1 MRVVD
6 AYAGVGGWSAGALRA
21 GCTLILGIDSDEKPL
36 RTWATN
42 LPSAARALCATLGI
56 DAVDWPA
63 PEPDVHVHLSP
74 PCSSLSKARA
84 GGATPNEVSAALGAV
99 RWCLDLVLE
108 RGYASFSLENVA
120 TPAIVSL
127 VAEYARRHPSR
138 VAYVVVDAAD
148 YGVASNRV
156 RLVASTPAVVRRLKA
171 MPVTRVSVAE
181 AFAAAGLPLP
191 AKFLKSNTTNR
202 DGSPCVRS
210 VQQPAFTVTASHP
223 LVWCS
228 RAGVTKRCLT
238 VASAAGFF

>member
-1 MRVVD
+1 M
-6 AYAGVGGWSAGALRA
+6 
-21 GCTLILGIDSDEKPL
+21 
-36 RTWATN
+36 
-42 LPSAARALCATLGI
+42 
-56 DAVDWPA
+56 
-63 PEPDVHVHLSP
+63 
-74 PCSSLSKARA
+74 SL
-84 GGATPNEVSAALGAV
+84 L
-99 RWCLDLVLE
+99 
-108 RGYASFSLENVA
+108 
-120 TPAIVSL
+120 
-127 VAEYARRHPSR
+127 AEYARRHPSR
-138 VAYVVVDAAD
+138 VAHAVLDAAD
-148 YGVASNRV
+148 YGVPSNRA
-156 RLVASTPAVVRRLKA
+156 RLIASTPAVIQRLKE

>member
-1 MRVVD
+1 M
-6 AYAGVGGWSAGALRA
+6 
-21 GCTLILGIDSDEKPL
+21 
-36 RTWATN
+36 
-42 LPSAARALCATLGI
+42 
-56 DAVDWPA
+56 
-63 PEPDVHVHLSP
+63 
-74 PCSSLSKARA
+74 
-84 GGATPNEVSAALGAV
+84 SAALGAV

-120 TPAIVSL
+120 TPALVSL
-127 VAEYARRHPSR
+127 LDEYARRHPSR
-138 VAYVVVDAAD
+138 VAHVVLDAAD
-148 YGVASNRV
+148 YGVPSNRA
-156 RLVASTPAVVRRLKA
+156 RLIASTPAVIQRLKE

>member
-6 AYAGVGGWSAGALRA
+6 AYAGIGGWSAGAQQA
-21 GCTLILGIDSDEKPL
+21 GCTPVLGVDSDEQPL
-36 RTWATN
+36 RLWATN
-42 LPSAARALCATLGI
+42 LPSARAACATLGT

-63 PEPDVHVHLSP
+63 ADPDVHAYFSP

-84 GGATPNEVSAALGAV
+84 GRASPSEVSAALGAV

-108 RGYASFSLENVA
+108 RGYVSFSLENVA
-120 TPAIVSL
+120 TPALVSL

-138 VAYVVVDAAD
+138 VAYAVVDAAD
-148 YGVASNRV
+148 YGVPSNRA
-156 RLVASTPAVVRRLKA
+156 RLIASTPAVIQRLKE